1 MIDLLIKLEDRIVH
15 GNFETH
21 LVVGLICL
29 GVGIFTIQKVF
40 YKLLKIITKK
50 TNVSYALLRHAF
62 KGIPTLLGILIGL
75 YLAMDILDFP
85 PPVLDFLHHL
95 FRSLNIMTLTLFIAH
110 LCSSYFKQKI
120 GKTSNGFGAT
130 SILPTAID
138 MIVYSIGF
146 LILLESFGIS
156 ISPLLT
162 ALGIGGL
169 ATALALQDT
178 LANLLSGINMLVS
191 KQIKIGDFV
200 KLATGEE
207 GQVVDLNWR
216 NTTIKT
222 PSENMVVVPNQKI
235 ASSTIVNYAQP
246 FAECSITIPLGVSY
260 GSNLDYVEKVTI
272 AVANEVLQETEGG
285 VTDFKAYVRYSGF
298 GAAGVDF
305 YAILRVRTVTD
316 QALVRH
322 EFIKRLYDR
331 YEQEN
336 INLSCSKKE
345 VPATVPVQNSLFGNA
360 STTNTAKV
368 LKP

>member
-1 MIDLLIKLEDRIVH
+1 MIELLIGLEDRIAH

-29 GVGIFTIQKVF
+29 GIGIFIIQKVF
-40 YKLLKIITKK
+40 YKLLKIVTKK
-50 TNVSYALLRHAF
+50 TSISYSLLHHAF
-62 KGIPTLLGILIGL
+62 RGIPTLLGIIMGL
-75 YLAMDILDFP
+75 YFAMDILDVP
-85 PPVLDFLHHL
+85 PRPLEFLQHL
-95 FRSLNIMTLTLFIAH
+95 FRSLIIMTLTLFVAH

-120 GKTSNGFGAT
+120 GKTSNSFGAT

-138 MIVYSIGF
+138 LIVYSIGF
-146 LILLESFGIS
+146 LILLEDFGIS

-178 LANLLSGINMLVS
+178 LTNLLSGINMLVS

-200 KLATGEE
+200 RLATGEE

-235 ASSTIVNYAQP
+235 ASSTLTNYAQP
-246 FAECSITIPLGVSY
+246 CAECSITIPLGVSY
-260 GSNLDYVEKVTI
+260 GSNLAYVEKVTI
-272 AVANEVLQETEGG
+272 DVAHEILQETDGG
-285 VTDFKAYVRYSGF
+285 VTSFEPYVRYISF
-298 GAAGVDF
+298 GESSINF
-305 YAILRVRTVTD
+305 YAILRVKTFTD

-322 EFIKRLYDR
+322 EFIKRLYTR
-331 YEQEN
+331 YAKEN
-336 INLSCSKKE
+336 IILSFTKGKLPDSPDQDSKLE
-345 VPATVPVQNSLFGNA
+345 TITPPVVFKS
-360 STTNTAKV
+360 K
-368 LKP
+368 